1 MLSVVMAVAG
11 SQSQHET
18 DQARPLSGFF
28 TPRVH
33 RQRQY
38 EAKILESVSEKSCE
52 QFLYDLTKEPH
63 HAGSAGGRRVA
74 EYMQRQFKE
83 FGFESR
89 LVEYHVLLPYP
100 REVGITMIEPM
111 EKELAVKENVEFR
124 PDALLPYNAYS
135 PSGDITGDVVYANYA
150 LSEDFRRLKELS
162 IDMKGKIVIARY
174 GRVYRG
180 LKVLEATKAGAVG
193 IILYSDP
200 FDDGY
205 MAGDVY
211 PKGPM
216 RPWDGVQRGSI
227 RFSENYPGD
236 PLTPGYAA
244 RKNAKRIKIE
254 DDPDMPRIPCT
265 PISYIDAQ
273 YLLKA
278 LEGPAVPREWQ
289 GGLPFTYHLGPGPT
303 RVRMHLKMDFQIRPI
318 WNNIAELKGTDEP
331 EKKVILGGHRDGWVF
346 GAQDPNSGSTVLLE
360 TARVLGQLVKQ
371 GWKPQRSIMIAQWDA
386 EEFGLIGSTEWGEE
400 HRDELRKN
408 AVVYMNFDA
417 TISGPSFGASG
428 APSLDAFLQSLTK
441 DVPDP
446 KKNVSV
452 FTAWWYGQN
461 KETVKSLEEV
471 IPEAAAANVGRM
483 SGGSDHVV
491 FQNHIG
497 VPSAGFGFGG
507 PGGIYHSYYDNFD
520 WMNRFGDPGF
530 HYHSTAAKLAALA
543 AMRMANA
550 DILPFSL
557 TPYADEVLKQLV
569 NIQRKLKDRPDSSG
583 VSLEPLRKRAEDW
596 KLAALL
602 ADRLLAGPMNE
613 ARSADEVNDLLMS
626 IERSFV
632 LQEGLPGRSWY
643 KHRIVAASGYASIG
657 LPGISTAVEQGEWT
671 SAALEAARF
680 QKILDEVT
688 QTTKKIVSL
697 LQ

>member
-1 MLSVVMAVAG
+1 MLSAVVSVAG
-11 SQSQHET
+11 SQSHLET
-18 DQARPLSGFF
+18 SQAKPLPGFF
-28 TPRVH
+28 AQRTH
-33 RQRQY
+33 QQRQY
-38 EAKILESVSEKSCE
+38 ETKILESVSEKSCE

-63 HAGSAGGRRVA
+63 HAGSAGGRKVA
-74 EYMQRQFKE
+74 EYMQRKFKE

-111 EKELAVKENVEFR
+111 EKELAIKESAEFR
-124 PDALLPYNAYS
+124 PDALIPYNAYS
-135 PSGDITGDVVYANYA
+135 PSGDITGDIVYANYA
-150 LSEDFRRLKELS
+150 VNEDFQRLKELGVNV
-162 IDMKGKIVIARY
+162 KGKIVLARY

-200 FDDGY
+200 SDDGY
-205 MAGDVY
+205 AAGDMY

-227 RFSENYPGD
+227 RFSENYSGD
-236 PLTPGYAA
+236 PLTPGYPAK
-244 RKNAKRIKIE
+244 KNAKRIKIE
-254 DDPDMPRIPCT
+254 DDPDMPKIPCT
-265 PISYIDAQ
+265 PISYGDAQ
-273 YLLKA
+273 HLLKA

-303 RVRMHLKMDFQIRPI
+303 RVRMHLTMDFQIRPI
-318 WNNIAELKGTDEP
+318 WNNIAELKGTEEP
-331 EKKVILGGHRDGWVF
+331 EKKVILGGHRDSWIF

-371 GWKPQRSIMIAQWDA
+371 GWKPKRSIMIAQWDA

-400 HRDELRKN
+400 HRDELRRN
-408 AVVYMNFDA
+408 AIVYMNFDA
-417 TISGPSFGASG
+417 TISGPNFGAS
-428 APSLDAFLQSLTK
+428 ATPSLDSFLQSLAK

-446 KKNVSV
+446 KNNVSV
-452 FTAWWYGQN
+452 FAAWWYIQN
-461 KETVKSLEEV
+461 KEKVKRLTET
-471 IPEAAAANVGRM
+471 IPETAAANVGRLG
-483 SGGSDHVV
+483 GGSDHVV

-497 VPSAGFGFGG
+497 VPSAGFSFGG

-530 HYHSTAAKLAALA
+530 RYHLTAATLAAFA
-543 AMRMANA
+543 ATRLANA

-557 TPYADEVLKQLV
+557 TPYADEVLKQLGT
-569 NIQRKLKDRPDSSG
+569 IQKKVKERPDSSG
-583 VSLEPLRKRAEDW
+583 MNLEPLRKRAEDW
-596 KLAALL
+596 KLAALQ
-602 ADRLLAGPMNE
+602 ADRLLAGTMSE
-613 ARSADEVNDLLMS
+613 ARNADEVNDLLMS

-632 LQEGLPGRSWY
+632 LEEGLPGRSWY
-643 KHRIVAASGYASIG
+643 KHRIVAASGYASVG

-671 SAALEAARF
+671 SAALEVARF

-688 QTTKKIVSL
+688 QTTAKIVSL